1 MSGNLTGFFYG
12 TLMAP
17 EIFFSVCYGTSSPPA
32 AIQALHTFSPAVLND
47 FCRHRVQFAD
57 YPGIVPE
64 TGQSVRGIYVT
75 GLTTANMQKLDHYEG
90 SEYRLETVKVR
101 LDGENKGAAGKEVET
116 RTYVFLKPKEL
127 EKREWDFEE
136 FKRDK
141 MKMWTRNGY
150 CEGDLKE

>member
-17 EIFFSVCYGTSSPPA
+17 EVFFSVCYGTKSPAA
-32 AIQALHTFSPAVLND
+32 AIQALHTFTPAVLDD
-47 FCRHRVQFAD
+47 FCRHRVQHAD

-64 TGQSVRGIYVT
+64 PGQSVRGIYVT
-75 GLTTANMQKLDHYEG
+75 GLTTANVQKLDHYEG
-90 SEYRLETVKVR
+90 TEYRLETVKVR
-101 LDGENKGAAGKEVET
+101 LDGVEEGAGKELET
-116 RTYVFLKPKEL
+116 KTYVFLKPKEL

>member
-17 EIFFSVCYGTSSPPA
+17 EVFFSVCYGTKSPPA
-32 AIQALHTFSPAVLND
+32 AIQALHTFSPAVLDD
-47 FCRHRVQFAD
+47 FCRHRVQYAD

-64 TGQSVRGIYVT
+64 PGQSVRGIYVT

-90 SEYRLETVKVR
+90 IEYRLETVKVR
-101 LDGENKGAAGKEVET
+101 LDGVEEGASKEVET
-116 RTYVFLKPKEL
+116 KTYVFLKPKEL

-141 MKMWTRNGY
+141 MKLWTRNGY
-150 CEGDLKE
+150 CEGDLNE